1 MGGIYIAIY
10 IRRNMSINKKRKR
23 GPSLDDKYLGSEPI
37 YTAESEF
44 NDSNWTKGA
53 SWYNYF
59 YKTKDYMPTTYQF
72 AMDYCGYDKKKIQV
86 LKRQKDYRFMSVNK
100 LIKLYYRGWVYSDEQ
115 LEKVKDFINDQYQL
129 ALKMQKIEEAQKKNV
144 VVISPAERTRRK
156 VLETIHHDWDTEIV
170 DGWLEGNFTQ
180 KFSAYNRWKMH
191 GLKGN
196 AINMFKALLDAE
208 YDNIKAAYD
217 KTCDQCVEAYSNF
230 TKGEKNKI
238 LKQFEEVFEDL
249 DRLKLSFKASKTPRT
264 RKTKSSDAQ
273 VSRLQYCAEDID
285 AKLTSINPIMVP
297 GKHKLFVYN
306 IKQRKLM
313 EYTTTA
319 IDGFIISGT
328 SIKNFDKTS
337 RSATLRKPDEI
348 LPMILNKTEKQIEK
362 IWGTITTK
370 ITKPTGR
377 INSDCILMRTF

>member
-1 MGGIYIAIY
+1 MA
-10 IRRNMSINKKRKR
+10 INKKRKR
-23 GPSLDDKYLGSEPI
+23 GPSLDDKYLGPEPI
-37 YTAESEF
+37 FTEESEF
-44 NDSNWTKGA
+44 TDRNWTKAAG
-53 SWYNYF
+53 WYNYF
-59 YKTKDYMPTTYQF
+59 YKTKDYMPSTYQF
-72 AMDYCGYDKKKIQV
+72 AIDCCGFDKKKVQV

-115 LEKVKDFINDQYQL
+115 LDNIKKFINEQYKI
-129 ALKMQKIEEAQKKNV
+129 ALKLKKVEDAQKKTV

-156 VLETIHHDWDTEIV
+156 VLDTIYHDWDTEIV
-170 DGWLEGNFTQ
+170 EGWLEGNYTQ

-217 KTCDQCVEAYSNF
+217 KSCSQCVEAYSQY
-230 TKGEKNKI
+230 TKGEKRKI
-238 LKQFEEVFEDL
+238 LKQFEEVYEDL
-249 DRLKLSFKASKTPRT
+249 DRLRLSFKALKTPRT

-273 VSRLQYCAEDID
+273 VARLQYCAEDID
-285 AKLTSINPIMVP
+285 AKLTSINPIMIP

-306 IKQRKLM
+306 KKQRKLM

-319 IDGFIISGT
+319 IDGFVISGT

-337 RSATLRKPDEI
+337 RAATLRKPDEM

-362 IWGTITTK
+362 LWETITTK